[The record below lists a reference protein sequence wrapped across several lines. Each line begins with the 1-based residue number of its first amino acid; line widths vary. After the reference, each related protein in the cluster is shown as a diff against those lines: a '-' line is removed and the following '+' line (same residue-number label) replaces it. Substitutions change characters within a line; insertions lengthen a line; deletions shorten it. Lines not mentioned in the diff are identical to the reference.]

1 MCENCP
7 HKLNDKEG
15 KHMRTANLNL
25 RRILDINWKQSRI
38 DIILWGYLHLEL
50 LRHISQL
57 QLDPDY
63 ECEFPTA
70 FSALQG
76 HPGFEI
82 QGYTYVP
89 SLKNKGSQYLICITY
104 DFNLSLKNCQ

>member
-1 MCENCP
+1 
-7 HKLNDKEG
+7 
-15 KHMRTANLNL
+15 MRTGNLHL
-25 RRILDINWKQSRI
+25 RRVRDINWKQSFI
-38 DIILWGYLHLEL
+38 DLSLWGYLHLEL

-63 ECEFPTA
+63 EYEFPTA
-70 FSALQG
+70 FSALRG

-89 SLKNKGSQYLICITY
+89 SLKNKGIQYLICTSY
-104 DFNLSLKNCQ
+104 DSNSSFKNC